1 MHFMNKW
8 IELFKNNDYIGV
20 KQYLKKGADIDE
32 VNDVGEGVL
41 ACALRA
47 KCDFDLLMLL
57 VDNGADIF
65 DFDDEGV
72 AVFDMAITYDNME
85 MVKYLI
91 DKGID
96 VNKTMRRSKLTPLMV
111 ASCYGRVEILKTL
124 LANGANKD
132 AVEAKGLKAKDFAR
146 KMNKKS
152 ILAII

>member
-1 MHFMNKW
+1 MNKW